1 MSAETFFEHRKPR
14 IANGYDRTLADRGEG
29 LSGGQKQAI
38 SLARALVGGPQI
50 LIFDE
55 PTSAMDA
62 QSETQLIER
71 LKREV
76 AGRTLVMVSHRVN
89 LLQLVER
96 IIVVDGG
103 KIVQDGPRDQ
113 VLQNIA
119 RARQTA

>member
-1 MSAETFFEHRKPR
+1 
-14 IANGYDRTLADRGEG
+14 
-29 LSGGQKQAI
+29 
-38 SLARALVGGPQI
+38 
-50 LIFDE
+50 
-55 PTSAMDA
+55 
-62 QSETQLIER
+62 
-71 LKREV
+71 
-76 AGRTLVMVSHRVN
+76 MVSHRVN

>member
-1 MSAETFFEHRKPR
+1 
-14 IANGYDRTLADRGEG
+14 
-29 LSGGQKQAI
+29 
-38 SLARALVGGPQI
+38 
-50 LIFDE
+50 
-55 PTSAMDA
+55 MDA

-96 IIVVDGG
+96 IVVVDGG